1 MKNLLFLALYGDDI
15 KIGEAILI
23 AIISIL
29 IVFAVL
35 FLIIIIIN
43 LLQKLLFSKSS
54 NKDEKPVE
62 NVKSEKQTSVNKTVK
77 NTEIKDEDMMVA
89 ALIATIDYT
98 NETKKDVRLV
108 SIKQIR

>member
-1 MKNLLFLALYGDDI
+1 MKNLLFLALYGDDV
-15 KIGEAILI
+15 KIGEALLI
-23 AIISIL
+23 AIIAII

-35 FLIIIIIN
+35 LLIILIID
-43 LLQKLLFSKSS
+43 LLQKLLFTKKAV
-54 NKDEKPVE
+54 NNEKPLETKKE
-62 NVKSEKQTSVNKTVK
+62 NQQTSVKKTVK